1 MLIVARGLLRLLTL
15 HRIVQQAASVRFD
28 DCDLFS
34 FLPVE
39 GGLVMGKVNDSSFT
53 LKEDSLSELYSP
65 TQSMF

>member
-28 DCDLFS
+28 HCDLFS
-34 FLPVE
+34 FLPFE
-39 GGLVMGKVNDSSFT
+39 GGLVMGKVSDSSFT